1 MILPTIQLCWITLIS
16 RLLLVLIALAG
27 LLIVT
32 TLITLIITTLITL
45 VALEAGIRTATSVT
59 LAMSR
64 DGAHV

>member
-1 MILPTIQLCWITLIS
+1 MTLIS
-16 RLLLVLIALAG
+16 GLLLLLTPLAG
-27 LLIVT
+27 LLIII